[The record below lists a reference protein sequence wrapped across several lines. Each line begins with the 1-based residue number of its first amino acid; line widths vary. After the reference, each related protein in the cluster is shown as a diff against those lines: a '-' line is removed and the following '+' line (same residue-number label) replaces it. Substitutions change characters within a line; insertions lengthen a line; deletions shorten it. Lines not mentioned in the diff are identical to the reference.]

1 MQKAEEKYKKKLG
14 SQSKT
19 LEAAVMEYKRRYH
32 RPPPKGFDRWWN
44 FTQEN
49 KVKMIDEYDGMI
61 DDLKPFWSLSGEEIR
76 RRSVQVGHLPSINLV
91 RIRNGSATVEN
102 VDSQDTEFSAR
113 SRGFRNMLTKF
124 VKTLPDMD
132 FAINAKAE
140 GRVLVPWEHQMFPNL
155 TVQDSSLG
163 IEKMLG
169 SSFKADWADDGTLW
183 EAWRRTCT
191 PQSSARRLFSS
202 IRGPCSAQVKDYF
215 ASPIIGPGSD
225 FSFAKDTT
233 SKQDYC
239 DVPEAHYTQGH
250 FFSDWR
256 TIPALYPIF
265 SPAKAKGFMDIKIPS
280 HYYYGSTR
288 RYTYGWDTINIE
300 LKDYD
305 AMEVPWEYKLDKVF
319 WRGATTG
326 GGSHPPGFAPLYQR
340 HRFLR
345 MTSDKSNA
353 TRIVTF
359 PDPGSS
365 TSNYAAAAV
374 PVAKL
379 NEEIMDT
386 AFVKAVASEAYP
398 GGQAALERDHRFGDS
413 VPLGRHWS
421 YKYLVDMD
429 GMSYSGRFLAFL
441 ASDSVPIKSTVYDE
455 FFSDWIQP
463 WVHFI
468 PLSSTYK
475 ELYNIHAYFSGP
487 TQSTLEAANST
498 LAAVPAEQR
507 KTLEADR
514 RLRRIA
520 RAGKRWKDTIGRKV
534 DMEAFVYRLALE
546 WARLWADDRTLMNF
560 SL

>member
-1 MQKAEEKYKKKLG
+1 
-14 SQSKT
+14 
-19 LEAAVMEYKRRYH
+19 
-32 RPPPKGFDRWWN
+32 
-44 FTQEN
+44 
-49 KVKMIDEYDGMI
+49 
-61 DDLKPFWSLSGEEIR
+61 
-76 RRSVQVGHLPSINLV
+76 
-91 RIRNGSATVEN
+91 
-102 VDSQDTEFSAR
+102 
-113 SRGFRNMLTKF
+113 
-124 VKTLPDMD
+124 MD
-132 FAINAKAE
+132 FAVNSKAE
-140 GRVLVPWEHQMFPNL
+140 GRVLVPWEHQQFPNL

-163 IEKMLG
+163 VEAMLG
-169 SSFKADWADDGTLW
+169 GPFKADWADDGTLW

-191 PQSSARRLFSS
+191 PQTPARRLFSS
-202 IRGPCSAQVKDYF
+202 ILGPSSAQAKDYF

-225 FSFAKDTT
+225 FSFAKDTA

-239 DVPEAHYTQGH
+239 DAPEAHYTQGH

-256 TIPALYPIF
+256 TIRALYPIF

-280 HYYYGSTR
+280 NYYYGNTR
-288 RYTYGWDTINIE
+288 RYTYGWDTVNRQ
-300 LKDYD
+300 LHDYD

-340 HRFLR
+340 HRFMR
-345 MTSDKSNA
+345 MASDTSNT

-359 PDPGSS
+359 PDPASS
-365 TSNYAAAAV
+365 TSNYATAAV

-386 AFVKAVASEAYP
+386 AFVKAVASDGYP
-398 GGQAALERDHRFGDS
+398 GGLAALQRDYRFGDS

-429 GMSYSGRFLAFL
+429 GMGYSGRFLSFL

-468 PLSSTYK
+468 PLSSTYG

-498 LAAVPAEQR
+498 LAAVPAERR
-507 KTLEADR
+507 KTLQADR

-520 RAGKRWKDTIGRKV
+520 RAGKRWKDTIGRTV
-534 DMEAFVYRLALE
+534 DMEAYVYRLALE
-546 WARLWADDRTLMNF
+546 WGRLWADDRTSMNF